1 MTTVLSRSP
10 GRHVRAATW
19 PSTTARPE
27 TDLATR
33 YAPFPL
39 DADAR
44 HFGLTTSVMRL
55 GPGAVSVAV
64 RHGRR
69 TDSDTATILL
79 HGAAGSW
86 TTWTPL
92 LRAAGHGDMAP
103 TDSDLTDLI
112 IPDLPG
118 WGDSGLPTDTSE
130 LTIETMAATVADIA
144 RALGYSRWTI
154 VGHSMGGLIALQLA
168 AAETGATVSVG
179 LISPT
184 TFSVIDSV
192 RHPVLRFGLLP
203 GYTTLLQVMRML
215 CFAGTWGHALV
226 VGFARL
232 RLLRALVSPLFRHPG
247 RVPASVIAALAVE
260 VRPRGFSLA
269 SARAGSYDAVASWS
283 RIDCPVRAVT
293 GDRDVF
299 IAPSDRDRLSRV
311 ISDFSLVTLTG
322 AGHFG
327 HIERPFDIVHTLG
340 LPIGRQ
346 IR

>member
-1 MTTVLSRSP
+1 MSTVLSRSP
-10 GRHVRAATW
+10 GRHARAATRS
-19 PSTTARPE
+19 STTARPE
-27 TDLATR
+27 ADPTTR
-33 YAPFPL
+33 YAPFSL
-39 DADAR
+39 DANAR
-44 HFGLTTSVMRL
+44 RFGLTTSFMRL

-69 TDSDTATILL
+69 TDSDTATIFL

-92 LRAAGHGDMAP
+92 LQAADRGHATPTAP
-103 TDSDLTDLI
+103 ALTDLI

-118 WGDSGLPTDTSE
+118 WGDSPLPTDTAE

-144 RALGYSRWTI
+144 RALGYRRWNV

-179 LISPT
+179 LISAT

-215 CFAGTWGHALV
+215 CLMGTSGRSLV
-226 VGFARL
+226 VGLARL
-232 RLLRALVSPLFRHPG
+232 RLLRGLVSPLFRHPG
-247 RVPASVIAALAVE
+247 RVPATVIDALADE
-260 VRPRGFSLA
+260 VRPQGFSLA
-269 SARAGSYDAVASWS
+269 SARAGSYDAVAAWS
-283 RIDCPVRAVT
+283 RIVCPVRASV

-299 IAPSDRDRLSRV
+299 IAFSDRDRLRRV
-311 ISDFSLVTLTG
+311 IADFTLVTLTDV
-322 AGHFG
+322 GHFG
-327 HIERPFDIVHTLG
+327 HIERPFDIVCTLG
-340 LPIGRQ
+340 LPIRRD
-346 IR
+346 IP

>member
-1 MTTVLSRSP
+1 M
-10 GRHVRAATW
+10 
-19 PSTTARPE
+19 
-27 TDLATR
+27 R
-33 YAPFPL
+33 YAPFAL

-44 HFGLTTSVMRL
+44 RFGLTTSSMRL

-92 LRAAGHGDMAP
+92 LQAASHGETAP
-103 TDSDLTDLI
+103 MDTDLTDLV

-118 WGDSGLPTDTSE
+118 WGDTPLPADTSE

-144 RALGYSRWTI
+144 RALGYRRWN
-154 VGHSMGGLIALQLA
+154 VVAHSMGGLIALQLA

-179 LISPT
+179 LVSAT

-192 RHPVLRFGLLP
+192 QHPMLHFGLLP

-215 CFAGTWGHALV
+215 RLAGASGRALV
-226 VGFARL
+226 VGLARL
-232 RLLRALVSPLFRHPG
+232 HLLRTVVSPLFRHPG
-247 RVPASVIAALAVE
+247 RMQSTVIAALAVE
-260 VRPRGFSLA
+260 LRPHGFSLA

-283 RIDCPVRAVT
+283 RIVCPVRASA

-299 IAPSDRDRLSRV
+299 VSATDTDRLRNV
-311 ISDFSLVTLTG
+311 ISDFSMVTLTD

-327 HIERPFDIVHTLG
+327 HIERPFHVLTTLR
-340 LPIGRQ
+340 LPMRREMRKILALGPQ
-346 IR
+346 KEEG